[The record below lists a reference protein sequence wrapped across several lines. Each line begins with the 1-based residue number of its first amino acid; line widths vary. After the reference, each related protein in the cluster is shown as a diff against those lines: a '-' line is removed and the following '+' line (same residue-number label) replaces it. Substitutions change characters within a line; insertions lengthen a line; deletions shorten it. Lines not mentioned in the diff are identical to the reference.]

1 MPLTTVGTSM
11 VSSGGG
17 SVATN
22 TALGNTALNANT
34 TGSESVAL
42 GSQSLLSNT
51 TGSYN
56 VAVGQGALR
65 ANTTA
70 QENTAVGNNSLRS
83 NTTGGVNTAVGASA
97 LFANTT
103 ATRNTAVGYIAGSA
117 LTTGSANAVLGDNA
131 LKTATTA
138 EGCVAVGTYAL
149 AATNGIH
156 NTGVGAGSGELITT
170 GTKNSILGRY
180 NGNQGGLDIR
190 TLSNRIVLSDGDG
203 NPRGIFDSDGSFY
216 VGLTPPPGYGGN
228 AAYVITYLGSTR
240 PAMRLYD
247 TLTGSTPSTVIN
259 FVRNGNSVGQI
270 FTTDTATSYVTSSD
284 YRLKENVQPMTGALA
299 KVSQLKP
306 CTYTW
311 KSSGSAGQG
320 FIAHELQEVVPEG
333 VYGEKDGVDKDGNPE
348 YQGIDTSFLVAT
360 LTAAIQEQQAII
372 TDLKARIET
381 LEAK

>member
-1 MPLTTVGTSM
+1 MPLTQVQSQMIGGNNAAIPSSTAVGNQALNSN
-11 VSSGGG
+11 SGG
-17 SVATN
+17 N
-22 TALGNTALNANT
+22 
-34 TGSESVAL
+34 
-42 GSQSLLSNT
+42 
-51 TGSYN
+51 
-56 VAVGQGALR
+56 
-65 ANTTA
+65 
-70 QENTAVGNNSLRS
+70 NTAVGFQAGFS
-83 NTTGGVNTAVGASA
+83 
-97 LFANTT
+97 NTT
-103 ATRNTAVGYIAGSA
+103 ATRNTLVGQIAGYA

-149 AATNGIH
+149 AATNGTH
-156 NTGVGAGSGELITT
+156 NTAVGAGSGELITT

-203 NPRGIFDSDGSFY
+203 NPRGVFDSDGSFY
-216 VGLTPPPGYGGN
+216 IGLTPPPGYGGN
-228 AAYVITYLGSTR
+228 AGFVVTYLGSTR
-240 PAMRLYD
+240 PGIRFYD
-247 TLTGSTPSTVIN
+247 TLTGSSASTVQN
-259 FVRNGNSVGQI
+259 FVRNGTSVGQI
-270 FTTDTATSYVTSSD
+270 YTTDTATAYVTSSD

-299 KVSQLKP
+299 KVTQLKP

-311 KSSGSAGQG
+311 KSSDADGQG
-320 FIAHELQEVVPEG
+320 FIAHELQEVFPDA
-333 VYGEKDGVDKDGNPE
+333 VYGEKDGVDKDGNPD